1 MPHHS
6 NIMRCIIGRADK
18 LGKSRISLIISFIAY
33 VLLTQIHYT
42 GNALAQDTN
51 ASMISSNGSDPSNAS
66 GISTNSTSGDNIQ
79 ENGKQ
84 ALENQT
90 VNYYGNASGY
100 LVFPKS
106 INASM
111 IKSNNTES
119 LTTTP
124 SSSSSS
130 SLAGTKLPAVVM
142 IHENRGLNE
151 HIKMMADTL
160 AKEGY
165 VVLAADLFNGRVAS
179 NQEDAGQLSGAVREN
194 PTEAIANLRAAVRYL
209 ASLDNVDASQ
219 ISSLGWCFGG
229 QQSLQLALN
238 TEPDYPLSSTIIYY
252 GRLVSDPDEL
262 SKIMWPVLGI
272 FGDQDDSIPV
282 ENVTNFKAA
291 LDSIGIPNEI
301 HVYEGVGHAF
311 ANPSRESYAPEQT
324 ADAWNKTLAFL
335 KNSTQQ
341 IQ

>member
-1 MPHHS
+1 
-6 NIMRCIIGRADK
+6 
-18 LGKSRISLIISFIAY
+18 
-33 VLLTQIHYT
+33 
-42 GNALAQDTN
+42 
-51 ASMISSNGSDPSNAS
+51 MISSNGTD
-66 GISTNSTSGDNIQ
+66 STNANGILTNSIGSNVIQ
-79 ENGKQ
+79 ENIRQ
-84 ALENQT
+84 SLENQT
-90 VNYYGNASGY
+90 VNYYGNTSGY

-106 INASM
+106 ANTSM
-111 IKSNNTES
+111 IESDNTES
-119 LTTTP
+119 PATIT
-124 SSSSSS
+124 SSSSS
-130 SLAGTKLPAVVM
+130 SLVGNKLPAVVM

-165 VVLAADLFNGRVAS
+165 VVLAVDLFNGQVAS
-179 NQEDAGQLSGAVREN
+179 NQQDAGPLSDAVREN

-209 ASLDNVDASQ
+209 ASLENVNPSQ

-238 TEPDYPLSSTIIYY
+238 TEPKYPLSSTVIYY

-262 SKIMWPVLGI
+262 SKIKWPVLGI

-301 HVYEGVGHAF
+301 YVYKGVGHAF
-311 ANPSRESYAPEQT
+311 ANPSRDSYAPDQT
-324 ADAWNKTLAFL
+324 ADAWNKTLLFL

-341 IQ
+341 VQ

>member
-1 MPHHS
+1 MWLTITFVS
-6 NIMRCIIGRADK
+6 
-18 LGKSRISLIISFIAY
+18 Y
-33 VLLTQIHYT
+33 VLLTQFHYT
-42 GNALAQDTN
+42 GTAFAQETN
-51 ASMISSNGSDPSNAS
+51 ASMISSNGTDSTNAN
-66 GISTNSTSGDNIQ
+66 GISTNSTGSNVIQ
-79 ENGKQ
+79 EKIRQ
-84 ALENQT
+84 SLENQT
-90 VNYYGNASGY
+90 VNYYGNTSGY

-106 INASM
+106 ANTSM
-111 IKSNNTES
+111 IESDNTES
-119 LTTTP
+119 PATIT
-124 SSSSSS
+124 SSSSS
-130 SLAGTKLPAVVM
+130 SLVGNKLPAVVM

-165 VVLAADLFNGRVAS
+165 VVLAVDLFNGQVAS
-179 NQEDAGQLSGAVREN
+179 NQQDAGPLSDAVREN

-209 ASLDNVDASQ
+209 ASLENVNPSQ

-238 TEPDYPLSSTIIYY
+238 TEPKYPLSSTVIYY

-262 SKIMWPVLGI
+262 SKIKWPVLGI

-301 HVYEGVGHAF
+301 YIYKGVGHAF
-311 ANPSRESYAPEQT
+311 ANPSRDSYAPDQT
-324 ADAWNKTLAFL
+324 ADAWNKTLLFL

-341 IQ
+341 VQ

>member
-1 MPHHS
+1 MWLTITFVS
-6 NIMRCIIGRADK
+6 
-18 LGKSRISLIISFIAY
+18 Y
-33 VLLTQIHYT
+33 VLLTQFHYT
-42 GNALAQDTN
+42 GTAFAQETN
-51 ASMISSNGSDPSNAS
+51 ASMISSNGTDSTNAN
-66 GISTNSTSGDNIQ
+66 GISTNSTGSNVIQ
-79 ENGKQ
+79 EKIRQ
-84 ALENQT
+84 SLENQT
-90 VNYYGNASGY
+90 VNYYGNTSGY

-106 INASM
+106 ANTSM
-111 IKSNNTES
+111 TESDNTES
-119 LTTTP
+119 PATIT
-124 SSSSSS
+124 SSSSS
-130 SLAGTKLPAVVM
+130 SLVGNKLPAVVM

-165 VVLAADLFNGRVAS
+165 VVLAVDLFKGQVAS
-179 NQEDAGQLSGAVREN
+179 NQQDAGPLSDAVREN

-209 ASLDNVDASQ
+209 ASLENVNPSQ

-238 TEPDYPLSSTIIYY
+238 TEPKYPLSSTVIYY

-262 SKIMWPVLGI
+262 SKIKWPVLGI

-301 HVYEGVGHAF
+301 YVYKGVGHAF
-311 ANPSRESYAPEQT
+311 ANPSRDSYAPDQT
-324 ADAWNKTLAFL
+324 ADAWNKTLLFL

-341 IQ
+341 MQ

>member
-1 MPHHS
+1 MK
-6 NIMRCIIGRADK
+6 IFRMW
-18 LGKSRISLIISFIAY
+18 LMISFVSY

-42 GNALAQDTN
+42 GTVFAQDTN
-51 ASMISSNGSDPSNAS
+51 ASVISSNGTDSSKA
-66 GISTNSTSGDNIQ
+66 IRLSTNSTGDDTIQ
-79 ENGKQ
+79 VNNKQ
-84 ALENQT
+84 SLENQT
-90 VNYYGNASGY
+90 VNYYGNISGY
-100 LVFPKS
+100 LVFPTS
-106 INASM
+106 IDASM
-111 IKSNNTES
+111 IESNKTES
-119 LTTTP
+119 PTP
-124 SSSSSS
+124 TLSTSSS
-130 SLAGTKLPAVVM
+130 SLVGNKLPAVVM

-160 AKEGY
+160 ANEGY
-165 VVLAADLFNGRVAS
+165 VVLAVDLFNGQVAS

-194 PTEAIANLRAAVRYL
+194 PTEAMANLRAAVRYL
-209 ASLDNVDASQ
+209 ASLENVNPSQ

-238 TEPDYPLSSTIIYY
+238 TEPEYPLSSTIIYY

-262 SKIMWPVLGI
+262 SKIKWPVLGI

-311 ANPSRESYAPEQT
+311 ANPSRDSYAPEQT
-324 ADAWNKTLAFL
+324 ADAWNKTLSFL

-341 IQ
+341 VQ

>member
-1 MPHHS
+1 MWLTITFVS
-6 NIMRCIIGRADK
+6 
-18 LGKSRISLIISFIAY
+18 Y
-33 VLLTQIHYT
+33 VLLTQFHYT
-42 GNALAQDTN
+42 GTAFAQETN
-51 ASMISSNGSDPSNAS
+51 ASMISSNGTDSTNAN
-66 GISTNSTSGDNIQ
+66 GISTNSTGSNVIQ
-79 ENGKQ
+79 EKIRQ
-84 ALENQT
+84 SLENQT
-90 VNYYGNASGY
+90 VNYYGNTSGY

-106 INASM
+106 ANTSM
-111 IKSNNTES
+111 IESDNTES
-119 LTTTP
+119 PATIT
-124 SSSSSS
+124 SSSSS
-130 SLAGTKLPAVVM
+130 SLVGNKLPAVVM

-165 VVLAADLFNGRVAS
+165 VVLAVDLFNGQVAS
-179 NQEDAGQLSGAVREN
+179 NQQDAGPLSDAVREN

-209 ASLDNVDASQ
+209 ASLENVNPSQ

-238 TEPDYPLSSTIIYY
+238 TEPKYPLSSTVIYY

-262 SKIMWPVLGI
+262 SKIKWPVLGI

-301 HVYEGVGHAF
+301 YVYKGVGHAF
-311 ANPSRESYAPEQT
+311 ANPSRDSYAPDQT
-324 ADAWNKTLAFL
+324 ADAWNKTLLFL

-341 IQ
+341 VQ

>member
-1 MPHHS
+1 MWLTITFVS
-6 NIMRCIIGRADK
+6 
-18 LGKSRISLIISFIAY
+18 Y
-33 VLLTQIHYT
+33 VLLTQFHYT
-42 GNALAQDTN
+42 GTAFAQETN
-51 ASMISSNGSDPSNAS
+51 TSMISSNGTDSTNAN
-66 GISTNSTSGDNIQ
+66 GISTNSTGSNVIQ
-79 ENGKQ
+79 EKIRQ
-84 ALENQT
+84 SLENQT
-90 VNYYGNASGY
+90 VNYYGNTSGY

-106 INASM
+106 ANTSM
-111 IKSNNTES
+111 TESDNTES
-119 LTTTP
+119 PATIT
-124 SSSSSS
+124 SSSSS
-130 SLAGTKLPAVVM
+130 SLVGNKLPAVVM

-165 VVLAADLFNGRVAS
+165 VVLAVDLFNGQVAS
-179 NQEDAGQLSGAVREN
+179 NQQDAGPLSDAVREN

-209 ASLDNVDASQ
+209 ASLENVNPSQ

-238 TEPDYPLSSTIIYY
+238 TEPKYPLSSTVIYY

-262 SKIMWPVLGI
+262 SKIKWPVLGI

-301 HVYEGVGHAF
+301 YIYKGVGHAF
-311 ANPSRESYAPEQT
+311 ANPSRDSYAPDQT
-324 ADAWNKTLAFL
+324 ADAWNKTLLFL
-335 KNSTQQ
+335 KNSTQRVQ
-341 IQ
+341 

>member
-1 MPHHS
+1 MW
-6 NIMRCIIGRADK
+6 
-18 LGKSRISLIISFIAY
+18 LLISFIAY
-33 VLLTQIHYT
+33 MLLTQIHYT
-42 GNALAQDTN
+42 GNALAQETN
-51 ASMISSNGSDPSNAS
+51 ASMISSNDSDPSNAS
-66 GISTNSTSGDNIQ
+66 GISTNSTSGDIIQ

-84 ALENQT
+84 SLENQT
-90 VNYYGNASGY
+90 VNYYGNTSGY

-111 IKSNNTES
+111 IKSNNIES

-130 SLAGTKLPAVVM
+130 SLAGNKLPAVVM

-165 VVLAADLFNGRVAS
+165 VVLAVDLFNGRVAS

-194 PTEAIANLRAAVRYL
+194 PTEAITNLRAAVRHL
-209 ASLDNVDASQ
+209 ASLDNVDASR

-229 QQSLQLALN
+229 RQSLQLALN

-262 SKIMWPVLGI
+262 SKIKWPVLGI

-311 ANPSRESYAPEQT
+311 ANPSRDSYAPEQT
-324 ADAWNKTLAFL
+324 ADAWNKTLSFL
-335 KNSTQQ
+335 KNSTLQVQ
-341 IQ
+341 

>member
-1 MPHHS
+1 MWLTITFVS
-6 NIMRCIIGRADK
+6 
-18 LGKSRISLIISFIAY
+18 Y
-33 VLLTQIHYT
+33 VLLTQFHYT
-42 GNALAQDTN
+42 GTAFAQETN
-51 ASMISSNGSDPSNAS
+51 ASMISSNGTDSTNAN
-66 GISTNSTSGDNIQ
+66 GISTNSTGSNVIQ
-79 ENGKQ
+79 EKIRQ
-84 ALENQT
+84 SLENQT
-90 VNYYGNASGY
+90 VNYYGNTSGY

-106 INASM
+106 ANTSM
-111 IKSNNTES
+111 TESDNTES
-119 LTTTP
+119 PATIT
-124 SSSSSS
+124 SSSSS
-130 SLAGTKLPAVVM
+130 SLVGNKLPAVVM

-165 VVLAADLFNGRVAS
+165 VVLAVDLFNGQVAS
-179 NQEDAGQLSGAVREN
+179 NQQDAGPLSDAVREN

-209 ASLDNVDASQ
+209 ASLENVNPSQ

-238 TEPDYPLSSTIIYY
+238 TEPKYPLSSTVIYY

-262 SKIMWPVLGI
+262 SKIKWPVLGI

-301 HVYEGVGHAF
+301 YVYKGVGHAF
-311 ANPSRESYAPEQT
+311 ANPSRDSYAPDQT
-324 ADAWNKTLAFL
+324 ADAWNKTLLFL
-335 KNSTQQ
+335 KNGTQQ
-341 IQ
+341 VQ

>member
-1 MPHHS
+1 MWLL
-6 NIMRCIIGRADK
+6 MA
-18 LGKSRISLIISFIAY
+18 FVAY
-33 VLLTQIHYT
+33 VLLTQIHYA
-42 GNALAQDTN
+42 GNAFAQETN
-51 ASMISSNGSDPSNAS
+51 ASMISSNNSDPSNAS
-66 GISTNSTSGDNIQ
+66 RISTSSTGDDIIQ

-84 ALENQT
+84 SLENQT
-90 VNYYGNASGY
+90 VNYYGNTSGY
-100 LVFPKS
+100 LAYPKS
-106 INASM
+106 FDGSI

-119 LTTTP
+119 PTTTA
-124 SSSSSS
+124 SSAASSSS
-130 SLAGTKLPAVVM
+130 SLSGNKLPAVVM

-165 VVLAADLFNGRVAS
+165 VVLAVDLFNGQVAS

-209 ASLDNVDASQ
+209 ASLENVNASQ

-238 TEPDYPLSSTIIYY
+238 TEPKYPLSSTIIYY

-262 SKIMWPVLGI
+262 SKIKGPVLGI

-282 ENVTNFKAA
+282 ENVTNFESA
-291 LDSIGIPNEI
+291 LDSLGIPNEI
-301 HVYEGVGHAF
+301 YVYEGVGHAF
-311 ANPSRESYAPEQT
+311 ANPSRDSYAPEQT
-324 ADAWNKTLAFL
+324 ADAWNKTLSFL

-341 IQ
+341 EQ

>member
-1 MPHHS
+1 MWLTITFVS
-6 NIMRCIIGRADK
+6 
-18 LGKSRISLIISFIAY
+18 Y
-33 VLLTQIHYT
+33 VLLTQFHYT
-42 GNALAQDTN
+42 STAFAQETN
-51 ASMISSNGSDPSNAS
+51 ASMISSNGTDSTNAN
-66 GISTNSTSGDNIQ
+66 GISTNSTGSNVIQ
-79 ENGKQ
+79 EKIRQ
-84 ALENQT
+84 SLENQT
-90 VNYYGNASGY
+90 VNYYGNTSGY

-106 INASM
+106 ANTSM
-111 IKSNNTES
+111 TESDNTES
-119 LTTTP
+119 PATIT
-124 SSSSSS
+124 SSSSS
-130 SLAGTKLPAVVM
+130 SLVGNKLPAVVM

-165 VVLAADLFNGRVAS
+165 VVLAVDLFNGQVAS
-179 NQEDAGQLSGAVREN
+179 NQQDAGPLSDAVREN

-209 ASLDNVDASQ
+209 ASLENVNPSQ

-238 TEPDYPLSSTIIYY
+238 TEPKYPLSSTVIYY

-262 SKIMWPVLGI
+262 SKIKWPVLGI

-301 HVYEGVGHAF
+301 YIYKGVGHAF
-311 ANPSRESYAPEQT
+311 ANPSRDSYAPDQT
-324 ADAWNKTLAFL
+324 ADAWNKTLLFL
-335 KNSTQQ
+335 KNSTQRVQ
-341 IQ
+341 

>member
-1 MPHHS
+1 MWLTITFVS
-6 NIMRCIIGRADK
+6 
-18 LGKSRISLIISFIAY
+18 Y
-33 VLLTQIHYT
+33 VLLTQFHYT
-42 GNALAQDTN
+42 GTAFAQETN
-51 ASMISSNGSDPSNAS
+51 ASMISSNGTDSTNAN
-66 GISTNSTSGDNIQ
+66 GISTNSTGSNVIQ
-79 ENGKQ
+79 ENIIQ
-84 ALENQT
+84 SLENQT
-90 VNYYGNASGY
+90 VNYYGNTSGY

-106 INASM
+106 ANTSM
-111 IKSNNTES
+111 IESDNTES
-119 LTTTP
+119 PATIT
-124 SSSSSS
+124 SSSSS
-130 SLAGTKLPAVVM
+130 SLVGNKLPAVVM

-165 VVLAADLFNGRVAS
+165 VVLAVDLFKGQVAS
-179 NQEDAGQLSGAVREN
+179 NQQDAGPLSDAVREN

-209 ASLDNVDASQ
+209 ASLENVNPSQ

-238 TEPDYPLSSTIIYY
+238 TEPKYPLSSTVIYY

-262 SKIMWPVLGI
+262 SKIKWPVLGI

-301 HVYEGVGHAF
+301 YVYKGVGHAF
-311 ANPSRESYAPEQT
+311 ANPSRDSYAPDQT
-324 ADAWNKTLAFL
+324 ADAWNKTLLFL

-341 IQ
+341 VQ

>member
-1 MPHHS
+1 MWLTITFVS
-6 NIMRCIIGRADK
+6 
-18 LGKSRISLIISFIAY
+18 Y
-33 VLLTQIHYT
+33 VLLTQFHYT
-42 GNALAQDTN
+42 GTAFAQETN
-51 ASMISSNGSDPSNAS
+51 ASMISSNGTDSTNAN
-66 GISTNSTSGDNIQ
+66 GISTNSTGSNVIQ
-79 ENGKQ
+79 ENIIQ
-84 ALENQT
+84 SLENQT
-90 VNYYGNASGY
+90 VNYYGNTSGY

-106 INASM
+106 ANTSM
-111 IKSNNTES
+111 IESDNTES
-119 LTTTP
+119 PATIT
-124 SSSSSS
+124 SSSSS
-130 SLAGTKLPAVVM
+130 SLVGNKLPAVVM

-165 VVLAADLFNGRVAS
+165 VVLAVDLFKGQVAS
-179 NQEDAGQLSGAVREN
+179 NQQDAGPLSDAVREN

-209 ASLDNVDASQ
+209 ASLENVNPSQ

-238 TEPDYPLSSTIIYY
+238 TEPKYPLSSIVIYY

-262 SKIMWPVLGI
+262 SKIKWPVLGI

-301 HVYEGVGHAF
+301 YVYKGVGHAF
-311 ANPSRESYAPEQT
+311 ANPSRDSYAPDQT
-324 ADAWNKTLAFL
+324 ADAWNKTLLFL

-341 IQ
+341 VQ

>member
-1 MPHHS
+1 MWLL
-6 NIMRCIIGRADK
+6 MA
-18 LGKSRISLIISFIAY
+18 FVAY
-33 VLLTQIHYT
+33 VLLTQIHYA
-42 GNALAQDTN
+42 GIAFAQETN
-51 ASMISSNGSDPSNAS
+51 ASMISSNDSDPSNAS
-66 GISTNSTSGDNIQ
+66 GISTSSTGGDIIQ

-84 ALENQT
+84 SLENQT
-90 VNYYGNASGY
+90 VNYYGNTSGY
-100 LVFPKS
+100 LVYPKS
-106 INASM
+106 FDGSM

-119 LTTTP
+119 PTTTASSAAP
-124 SSSSSS
+124 SSSSLS
-130 SLAGTKLPAVVM
+130 GNKLPAVVM

-165 VVLAADLFNGRVAS
+165 VVLAVDLFNGQVAS
-179 NQEDAGQLSGAVREN
+179 NQEVAGQLSGAVREN

-209 ASLDNVDASQ
+209 ASLENVNASQ

-238 TEPDYPLSSTIIYY
+238 TEAKYPLSSTIIYY

-262 SKIMWPVLGI
+262 SKIKWPVLGI

-282 ENVTNFKAA
+282 ENVTNFESA
-291 LDSIGIPNEI
+291 LDSLGIPNEI
-301 HVYEGVGHAF
+301 YVYEGVGHAF
-311 ANPSRESYAPEQT
+311 ANPSRDSYAPEQT
-324 ADAWNKTLAFL
+324 ADAWNKTLSFL

-341 IQ
+341 EQ

>member
-1 MPHHS
+1 MWLTITFVS
-6 NIMRCIIGRADK
+6 
-18 LGKSRISLIISFIAY
+18 Y
-33 VLLTQIHYT
+33 VLLTQFHYT
-42 GNALAQDTN
+42 GTAFAQETN
-51 ASMISSNGSDPSNAS
+51 ASMISSNGTDSTNAN
-66 GISTNSTSGDNIQ
+66 GISTNSTGSNVIQ
-79 ENGKQ
+79 ENIRQ
-84 ALENQT
+84 SLENQT
-90 VNYYGNASGY
+90 VNYYGNTSGY

-106 INASM
+106 ANTSM
-111 IKSNNTES
+111 IESDNTES
-119 LTTTP
+119 PATIT
-124 SSSSSS
+124 SSSSS
-130 SLAGTKLPAVVM
+130 SLVGNKLPAVVM

-165 VVLAADLFNGRVAS
+165 VVLAVDLFNGQVAS
-179 NQEDAGQLSGAVREN
+179 NQQDAGPLSDAVREN

-209 ASLDNVDASQ
+209 ASLENVNPSQ

-238 TEPDYPLSSTIIYY
+238 TEPKYPLSSTVIYY

-262 SKIMWPVLGI
+262 SKIKWPVLGI

-301 HVYEGVGHAF
+301 YVYKGVGHAF
-311 ANPSRESYAPEQT
+311 ANPSRDSYAPDQT
-324 ADAWNKTLAFL
+324 ADAWNKTLLFL

-341 IQ
+341 VQ

>member
-1 MPHHS
+1 MWLTITIVS
-6 NIMRCIIGRADK
+6 
-18 LGKSRISLIISFIAY
+18 Y
-33 VLLTQIHYT
+33 VLLTQFHYT
-42 GNALAQDTN
+42 GTAFAQDTN
-51 ASMISSNGSDPSNAS
+51 ASMISSNGTDSSNAN
-66 GISTNSTSGDNIQ
+66 GISTNSTGSNIIQ
-79 ENGKQ
+79 EKIRQ
-84 ALENQT
+84 SLENQT
-90 VNYYGNASGY
+90 VNYYGNTSGY
-100 LVFPKS
+100 LVFPKPA
-106 INASM
+106 NTSM
-111 IKSNNTES
+111 IESDKTES
-119 LTTTP
+119 PATITL
-124 SSSSSS
+124 SSSS
-130 SLAGTKLPAVVM
+130 SLVGNKLPAVVM

-165 VVLAADLFNGRVAS
+165 VVLAVDLFNGQVAS
-179 NQEDAGQLSGAVREN
+179 NQQEAGPLSDAVREN

-209 ASLDNVDASQ
+209 ASLENVNPSQ

-238 TEPDYPLSSTIIYY
+238 TEPKYPLASTVIYY

-262 SKIMWPVLGI
+262 SKIKWPVLGI

-301 HVYEGVGHAF
+301 YVYKGVGHAF
-311 ANPSRESYAPEQT
+311 ANPSRDSYAPDQT
-324 ADAWNKTLAFL
+324 ADAWNKTLLFL

-341 IQ
+341 MQ